1 MPEPPQELLDAARDA
16 AEARVRMDVQGVA
29 KYLTPEAVDSL
40 RASFQG
46 IPPRVQRYEIVS
58 QEPRGA
64 DWLID
69 VRYFA
74 RDHSFVITSRWRR
87 LDEGWMVIH
96 AERLWTAGQR
106 RPGFLSRLMV
116 TLLRPL
122 AALRRP
128 RK

>member
-16 AEARVRMDVQGVA
+16 AEARIRMDLQGVA

-46 IPPRVQRYEIVS
+46 IPPRVQRYEIVT

-87 LDEGWMVIH
+87 LNEGWMVIH
-96 AERLWTAGQR
+96 AERLAGAGGQ
-106 RPGFLSRLMV
+106 PGFFSRLLV

-122 AALRRP
+122 FLLRRP
-128 RK
+128 RRR